1 MRAYSQQRQF
11 NGLTNTS
18 DSVSFTVIANSQHN
32 CSCILLTLQVYGSPL
47 LLLRRSPQQLKVK
60 AALPA
65 EPHFLR
71 VINQQLWCYC
81 RGVGIVVLDPEQLQQ
96 LHTLAADDRA
106 SYGWVHDVA
115 ELDCSGSSSGG
126 GGGGGGDVVLA
137 TKHGL
142 YHADASGNSA
152 IMLIDICV
160 YALRL

>member
-81 RGVGIVVLDPEQLQQ
+81 RGVGVVVLDPEQLQQ
-96 LHTLAADDRA
+96 LHTLAADDDWA

-115 ELDCSGSSSGG
+115 ELDCSSSSGS
-126 GGGGGGDVVLA
+126 GDVVLA